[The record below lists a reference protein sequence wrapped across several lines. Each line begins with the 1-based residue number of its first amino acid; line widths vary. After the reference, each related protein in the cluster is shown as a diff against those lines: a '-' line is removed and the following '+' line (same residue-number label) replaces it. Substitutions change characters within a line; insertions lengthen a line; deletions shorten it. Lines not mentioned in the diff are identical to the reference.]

1 MNSKLGDN
9 KAAQMVLLNVWK
21 ADLIT
26 LTAIWQSIIEP
37 PGKIFRLSSTDVGD
51 GSVQAPG
58 DMTLC

>member
-9 KAAQMVLLNVWK
+9 KAAQMTLLNIWK

-26 LTAIWQSIIEP
+26 LTL
-37 PGKIFRLSSTDVGD
+37 PGKTLGLSLTDVGD
-51 GSVQAPG
+51 GSVQAPS

>member
-1 MNSKLGDN
+1 MNPKLGDN
-9 KAAQMVLLNVWK
+9 KAAQMALLNVWK

-26 LTAIWQSIIEP
+26 LTLP
-37 PGKIFRLSSTDVGD
+37 DKILGLSSTDVGD